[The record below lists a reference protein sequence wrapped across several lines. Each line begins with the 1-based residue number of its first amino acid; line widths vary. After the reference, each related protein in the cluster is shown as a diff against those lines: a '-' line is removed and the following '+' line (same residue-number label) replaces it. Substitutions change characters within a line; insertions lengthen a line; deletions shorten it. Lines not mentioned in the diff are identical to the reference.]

1 MNMEATKVNNR
12 RDRIAGVLI
21 GTLVGVGAG
30 ILLAPASGKETRQR
44 IKGKADALATQVK
57 ATSTRLQSGAK
68 EMIATNRERRAAR
81 LGVDVEGA
89 LGRLDGELK
98 TEIV

>member
-1 MNMEATKVNNR
+1 METTKVGSSR

-44 IKGKADALATQVK
+44 IKGQADKVANQVK
-57 ATSTRLQSGAK
+57 ATAIRLEDGAK
-68 EMIATNRERRAAR
+68 GMLTAARDRHATR
-81 LGVDVEGA
+81 LGVDVDSA
-89 LGRLDGELK
+89 LGRLDDELK
-98 TEIV
+98 ATTV